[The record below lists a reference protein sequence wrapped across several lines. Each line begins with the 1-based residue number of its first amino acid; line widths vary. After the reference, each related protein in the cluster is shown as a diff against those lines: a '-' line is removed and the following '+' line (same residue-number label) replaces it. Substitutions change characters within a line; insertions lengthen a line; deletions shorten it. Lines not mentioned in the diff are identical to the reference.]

1 MKTTLT
7 TAVCYCASLIT
18 VGLLALMPMA
28 VHAQA
33 PADTQPIVTLG
44 AETITRSD
52 YIATLEAAV
61 GRDILRKMVFSAL
74 VLQAAAKAGVMP
86 TEADVDARV
95 KDISIH
101 QPALVSQVSTPA
113 GRENLMT
120 DIALENLR
128 IQNVV
133 VSDAEVANFYTRN
146 AALFTLPS
154 QVQTTLV
161 VSQSQAD
168 ADRAEILLG
177 QDLTPEAIAAKPG
190 LHVAGVNGFNF
201 DMGSLPTDVRQ
212 KIGQTVLAMKSG
224 EIKTLP
230 IGSNFLTFKVKS
242 AHTDQLLPL
251 SQVKDEATRQTKL
264 QRAASPQAELAKLY
278 QANPPTFSDPKYK
291 AYFTDIE
298 NYHSTP

>member
-1 MKTTLT
+1 
-7 TAVCYCASLIT
+7 V
-18 VGLLALMPMA
+18 PMA

-61 GRDILRKMVFSAL
+61 GKDILRKMVFSAL
-74 VLQAAAKAGVMP
+74 VLQAAAKAGVTP
-86 TEADVDARV
+86 TEAEVDARV

-101 QPALVSQVSTPA
+101 QPALVPQVSTPA

-161 VSQSQAD
+161 VSQTQAD

-201 DMGSLPTDVRQ
+201 SMESLPADVRQ
-212 KIGQTVLAMKSG
+212 NVGQTVLAMKSG
-224 EIKTLP
+224 QVKTIP
-230 IGSNFLTFKVKS
+230 VPSGDFLTFKVKS
-242 AHTDQLLPL
+242 AHADQLLPL
-251 SQVKDEATRQTKL
+251 SQVKDEATRQAKL
-264 QRAASPQAELAKLY
+264 QRAVSPQVELAKLY

-291 AYFTDIE
+291 AYFSDIA
-298 NYHSTP
+298 SFRPGP